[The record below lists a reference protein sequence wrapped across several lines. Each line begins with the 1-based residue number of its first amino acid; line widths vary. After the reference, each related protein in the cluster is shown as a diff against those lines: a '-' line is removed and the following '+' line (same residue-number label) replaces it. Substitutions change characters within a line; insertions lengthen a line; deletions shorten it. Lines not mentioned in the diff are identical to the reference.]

1 MYPECFF
8 HLRCKNTNEQSKY
21 YGKSFSHT
29 LTIPS
34 NWNLSWI
41 WAKKA
46 LMKHSSL
53 MLCVFSFHKKKTHA
67 VAGID
72 YCKNIHYQKVVFT
85 QEILSI

>member
-8 HLRCKNTNEQSKY
+8 HLRCKNANYGQSQY
-21 YGKSFSHT
+21 YEKSYSHT

-46 LMKHSSL
+46 LLKHSSL
-53 MLCVFSFHKKKTHA
+53 MLYVFSFDKKTHA
-67 VAGID
+67 VVGID
-72 YCKNIHYQKVVFT
+72 YFKNIHYQKVVFT
-85 QEILSI
+85 K